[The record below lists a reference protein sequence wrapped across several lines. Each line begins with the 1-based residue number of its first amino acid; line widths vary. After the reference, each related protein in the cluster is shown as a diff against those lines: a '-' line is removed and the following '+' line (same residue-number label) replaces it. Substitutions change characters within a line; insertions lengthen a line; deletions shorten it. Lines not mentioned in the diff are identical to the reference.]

1 MVCVLF
7 CIGESLLA
15 YFLVHYLGLPAIVS
29 GSVLGILIFSV
40 GILFGFW
47 LRKFLKNKNEIIDV
61 FIGNVLFSILVINS
75 LIYQS
80 VADIKISIGALIGFS
95 VLSTLYSLKY
105 LKILK
110 VKSMI
115 LGIIAIIL
123 AIIISFIFEMWMSK

>member
-61 FIGNVLFSILVINS
+61 FIGNVLFSILVINF

-110 VKSMI
+110 IKSMI